1 MWNEFRFGHTLQ
13 KLFRYPAIINFVVR
27 KANNNKSFQTL
38 LSSMLNNMDL
48 KKELVKPSFYF
59 RLFFT

>member
-1 MWNEFRFGHTLQ
+1 V
-13 KLFRYPAIINFVVR
+13 K
-27 KANNNKSFQTL
+27 KANKNKSVQLL
-38 LSSMLNNMDL
+38 LSSMLNNIDM